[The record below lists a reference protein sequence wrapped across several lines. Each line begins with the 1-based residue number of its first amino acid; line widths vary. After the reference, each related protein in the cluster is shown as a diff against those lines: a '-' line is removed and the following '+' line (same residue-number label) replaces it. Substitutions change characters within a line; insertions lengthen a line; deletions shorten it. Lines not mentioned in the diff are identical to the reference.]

1 MWTNGRAR
9 PKEDFPKNICDAP
22 LEMRMKCTK
31 TPAWITNDQFALPH
45 SCPHVLDTWLQRPLG
60 LLVGDTF
67 GLTLRHMPEIWK
79 EAYIKIS
86 RESSPPQRP
95 SRATWACLV
104 STACVPVRV
113 TINPLAEGAMFSL
126 SGILHCHA
134 HQKGSQS
141 SRGLIDIRCLCP
153 CEAGKL
159 AFGQGRKAP
168 TACYPAC
175 ATHATQDEASALTDL
190 TTAPPHNAS
199 PEERR
204 ARCYPRLVRL

>member
-1 MWTNGRAR
+1 MPSCVGHLVAKAFGFTRGRHVRLDIASHAR
-9 PKEDFPKNICDAP
+9 NMEGGVHKDF
-22 LEMRMKCTK
+22 T
-31 TPAWITNDQFALPH
+31 
-45 SCPHVLDTWLQRPLG
+45 
-60 LLVGDTF
+60 
-67 GLTLRHMPEIWK
+67 
-79 EAYIKIS
+79 
-86 RESSPPQRP
+86 RELPPQRP

-141 SRGLIDIRCLCP
+141 SRGLIDIRCLCT
-153 CEAGKL
+153 CEGGKL